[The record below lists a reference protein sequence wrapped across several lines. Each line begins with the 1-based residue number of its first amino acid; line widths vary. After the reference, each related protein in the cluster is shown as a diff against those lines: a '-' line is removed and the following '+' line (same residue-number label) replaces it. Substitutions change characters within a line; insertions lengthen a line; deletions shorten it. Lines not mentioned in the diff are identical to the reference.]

1 MFKRLFHG
9 YILIYMPN
17 HIVMKSVRI
26 ILLLLILLAALYSG
40 WFVYGLVF
48 ELLDFQIG
56 TYRML
61 LQTGE
66 QLWAAKDA
74 VWWVIE
80 QAIGLFGGEWVAVID
95 QDVASDM
102 QVKLARFESKLY
114 VFSSIMWVLA
124 CLLVRKVLST
134 IVFGLKNNLNKISEF
149 LG

>member
-1 MFKRLFHG
+1 
-9 YILIYMPN
+9 
-17 HIVMKSVRI
+17 MKLVRI
-26 ILLLLILLAALYSG
+26 ILLLLIISAAIYSG

-56 TYRML
+56 AYQIL

-74 VWWVIE
+74 VGWVLE

-95 QDVASDM
+95 QDIASDM
-102 QVKLARFESKLY
+102 QSKLTHFESRLQI
-114 VFSSIMWVLA
+114 FSAIVWVLMW
-124 CLLVRKVLST
+124 LFVRKALST
-134 IVFGLKNNLNKISEF
+134 IVFGLKNNITKMCEF